1 MKRHVWGIF
10 CHHELVSLWEEV
22 IDADAA
28 FVEMLERDPEDLGM
42 LHVKSIFLNISGT
55 TLRGARD
62 AYSSKRKGE
71 IVL

>member
-28 FVEMLERDPEDLGM
+28 LAEMLEKDPEDLGM
-42 LHVKSIFLNISGT
+42 LHIKSLFLNISGT
-55 TLRGARD
+55 TPHGSRPA
-62 AYSSKRKGE
+62 
-71 IVL
+71 